1 MMSLVEAAYAR
12 WLSATPIERLAI
24 QPEGTSALCEG
35 QWLRMNARASSMLL
49 NVMTDELKADMLSQR
64 ASQDTAKIVFRL
76 YTWYQPGGSAE
87 RQEVLR
93 RLQAPSEFLKGEAIA
108 DVLKVLRSWPRWLNR
123 CYSMGMTAPDPTVM
137 ARGLMTL
144 TSKTIS
150 LSPDA
155 TFRTAMLRTSLRL
168 DGQPSMQ
175 QVGAYQRHL
184 QAELEGLAAGMTT
197 MTTAP
202 RIQAVDAGSPKA
214 ERDTTKPA
222 TDVCRY
228 FLKPS
233 GCRRGEKCKYAH
245 SMQSLDREARAKKCL
260 KCGSEAH
267 RQRECPVAKGG
278 QRPAGSTPT
287 SGQQR
292 EQRGAKPPLRDPEV
306 ASLTTTATA
315 GSTTGSLPSTAST
328 AQGVPWTLEA
338 LVQAAH
344 QVVQGQSQAAGQGDS
359 SPEKTKPEM
368 RMLIIKDIRV
378 SAANTA
384 AALLDSGATHCLRS
398 AKDEAEW
405 ASSAEVLVQLAGS
418 SKLMMRI
425 NDAGSL
431 LMPPTEG
438 VKAAGSGGQTIVPLG
453 ELVSTLGYS
462 LEWTPTHCLLKDSV
476 GTVTRL
482 KVQGGCPQMCELEA
496 LSMISRIEDRR
507 RENLENVTQ
516 NTEDAL
522 AMAALQ
528 LDKSWK
534 DHLQDFVAG
543 GDMHAGLRALRDAPY
558 LQGLPGECLNGLLE
572 PGLKEAGW
580 SALKSVDFLSRPQRR
595 RLWSA
600 KRWIVH
606 MFAGNPGHYQMFQVD
621 EGDTVMIELDVD
633 RCKGQDVMRSSTW
646 RFLLWGAM
654 MGKLDGIV
662 GGPPGRGGVLQH
674 GEAPKGS
681 DVKVMSVLA
690 RMLWLYSVAE
700 ASRALR
706 SAGPNHQRPVA
717 FALEHPAAT
726 TVTSCTARYT
736 TDATTRAARS
746 LWTTTMWEA
755 FQEAYQMSQ
764 VTFDQQCM
772 GLLNSIP
779 TTIGTN
785 IYYLMG
791 LDGMQP
797 EGGGKAVKGL
807 GSGVWAPGLVDA
819 MVTALRFWTRAPKES
834 PRLLAFSP
842 EQWKAHIRSNHA
854 EYRRDCLTCVMSR
867 GTGKRHGRVRH
878 PEQFSLT
885 IDLAGPVKPALDA
898 TSKGTLGK
906 HLKYLMVARYTM
918 PKEYVKAYTSR
929 EPPEDHGLKE
939 PMDAKAKGKLV
950 DPGPPKEELV
960 VAEPPKPR
968 RRIPEKRPLHEVEMR
983 KLQLSH
989 KELSEY
995 AKDRSKAL
1003 LDNWSYEEAERLV
1016 KELAL
1021 SDFFDDVKFGVYRH
1035 GGVVGPLSGQTDY
1048 PEVTQVLSKMIQEV
1062 TPEAT
1067 YTAMWVTKTSKLGI
1081 HKDVNNDEATE
1092 NFVLPIAIPSQGGG
1106 LWVELARGDKVQGE
1120 LCERE
1125 DERGRRRYGQLLP
1138 LPPREHVRLNPR
1150 RAHEVQPW
1158 KGERVVLI
1166 AYTPQCMGKLSAN
1179 MIMDLESHGF
1189 QPPLTQMPEYF
1200 MSGDDVRAKLVSIAP
1215 HQRDEGERDWKEPRD
1230 FEEDPWEMFIEVDNE
1245 LVKVGTSEVDGPEGG
1260 PTVAK
1265 VEVSYTY
1272 NIEEILQE
1280 LKAPL
1285 EVTHTVSPKE
1295 AFACIE
1301 KWRDAITKEMSSVEV
1316 AIQRLRVG
1324 TEERRSWL
1332 RDPRAQRLPM
1342 KLVFTVKP
1350 NPKAD
1355 VNKPETFYR
1364 RKARLV
1370 ICGNFA
1376 EAEAQSLYTESAP
1389 SEAVRASLV
1398 VATRNAW
1405 WVGVLDIVTA
1415 FIRTPL
1421 GESSDDPVIVATPPR
1436 ILQELGLITSQEL
1449 WALVRALYGLRQSP
1463 MLWARY
1469 RDRRMQ
1475 SMVAPHNLVMSRGR
1489 TITSWWSIKD
1499 QSGSLVA
1506 IILIYVDDYLI
1517 LGPKEVLQDLAAM
1530 VQEEWETSDLSILT
1544 EDNEVK
1550 FLGME
1555 LSLKNGEIRLGQRGY
1570 VEELMRAYDMKDT
1583 DVSKIPLNKD
1593 EAVYEV
1599 LSTDAAP
1606 TPEMTH
1612 KAQQMTGE
1620 LLWLSQRSRPDLSYA
1635 CCILSSLTTRAPSR
1649 VISMAY
1655 KILKYVNKTRDYL
1668 LRVAWKGCQLALYPD
1683 AAFAP
1688 ASSRSQSGWVIYY
1701 GGTPILWR
1709 SSRQPTTAL
1718 STAEAELTAILE
1730 GSVALLGVEAML
1742 LDIAES
1748 VDDKVVG
1755 SDSMSA
1761 LCISSGTGSWRI
1773 TTTCGPTNKGNKAM
1787 VAMLCCMLMITS
1799 ASATAETQPIHT
1811 ISVDWDTAAIV
1822 MGLLMIAGVVATYE
1836 FLKWLGSAVIF
1847 EYSPGAPITIYNN
1860 VDLYKPEKINKA
1872 SENTVPASRKVIY
1885 TTGEQWNLLLRERHL
1900 MRSRAREHSSYKF
1913 KSMKAKL

>member
-1 MMSLVEAAYAR
+1 
-12 WLSATPIERLAI
+12 
-24 QPEGTSALCEG
+24 
-35 QWLRMNARASSMLL
+35 
-49 NVMTDELKADMLSQR
+49 
-64 ASQDTAKIVFRL
+64 
-76 YTWYQPGGSAE
+76 
-87 RQEVLR
+87 
-93 RLQAPSEFLKGEAIA
+93 
-108 DVLKVLRSWPRWLNR
+108 
-123 CYSMGMTAPDPTVM
+123 
-137 ARGLMTL
+137 
-144 TSKTIS
+144 
-150 LSPDA
+150 
-155 TFRTAMLRTSLRL
+155 
-168 DGQPSMQ
+168 
-175 QVGAYQRHL
+175 
-184 QAELEGLAAGMTT
+184 
-197 MTTAP
+197 
-202 RIQAVDAGSPKA
+202 
-214 ERDTTKPA
+214 
-222 TDVCRY
+222 
-228 FLKPS
+228 
-233 GCRRGEKCKYAH
+233 
-245 SMQSLDREARAKKCL
+245 
-260 KCGSEAH
+260 
-267 RQRECPVAKGG
+267 
-278 QRPAGSTPT
+278 
-287 SGQQR
+287 
-292 EQRGAKPPLRDPEV
+292 
-306 ASLTTTATA
+306 
-315 GSTTGSLPSTAST
+315 
-328 AQGVPWTLEA
+328 
-338 LVQAAH
+338 
-344 QVVQGQSQAAGQGDS
+344 
-359 SPEKTKPEM
+359 
-368 RMLIIKDIRV
+368 
-378 SAANTA
+378 
-384 AALLDSGATHCLRS
+384 
-398 AKDEAEW
+398 
-405 ASSAEVLVQLAGS
+405 
-418 SKLMMRI
+418 
-425 NDAGSL
+425 
-431 LMPPTEG
+431 
-438 VKAAGSGGQTIVPLG
+438 
-453 ELVSTLGYS
+453 
-462 LEWTPTHCLLKDSV
+462 
-476 GTVTRL
+476 
-482 KVQGGCPQMCELEA
+482 
-496 LSMISRIEDRR
+496 
-507 RENLENVTQ
+507 
-516 NTEDAL
+516 
-522 AMAALQ
+522 
-528 LDKSWK
+528 
-534 DHLQDFVAG
+534 
-543 GDMHAGLRALRDAPY
+543 
-558 LQGLPGECLNGLLE
+558 
-572 PGLKEAGW
+572 
-580 SALKSVDFLSRPQRR
+580 
-595 RLWSA
+595 
-600 KRWIVH
+600 
-606 MFAGNPGHYQMFQVD
+606 
-621 EGDTVMIELDVD
+621 
-633 RCKGQDVMRSSTW
+633 
-646 RFLLWGAM
+646 
-654 MGKLDGIV
+654 
-662 GGPPGRGGVLQH
+662 
-674 GEAPKGS
+674 
-681 DVKVMSVLA
+681 
-690 RMLWLYSVAE
+690 
-700 ASRALR
+700 
-706 SAGPNHQRPVA
+706 
-717 FALEHPAAT
+717 
-726 TVTSCTARYT
+726 
-736 TDATTRAARS
+736 
-746 LWTTTMWEA
+746 
-755 FQEAYQMSQ
+755 
-764 VTFDQQCM
+764 
-772 GLLNSIP
+772 
-779 TTIGTN
+779 
-785 IYYLMG
+785 
-791 LDGMQP
+791 
-797 EGGGKAVKGL
+797 
-807 GSGVWAPGLVDA
+807 
-819 MVTALRFWTRAPKES
+819 
-834 PRLLAFSP
+834 
-842 EQWKAHIRSNHA
+842 
-854 EYRRDCLTCVMSR
+854 
-867 GTGKRHGRVRH
+867 
-878 PEQFSLT
+878 
-885 IDLAGPVKPALDA
+885 
-898 TSKGTLGK
+898 
-906 HLKYLMVARYTM
+906 
-918 PKEYVKAYTSR
+918 
-929 EPPEDHGLKE
+929 
-939 PMDAKAKGKLV
+939 
-950 DPGPPKEELV
+950 
-960 VAEPPKPR
+960 
-968 RRIPEKRPLHEVEMR
+968 MR
-983 KLQLSH
+983 KLQLSRE
-989 KELSEY
+989 ELSEY

-1138 LPPREHVRLNPR
+1138 LQPREHVRLNPR

-1215 HQRDEGERDWKEPRD
+1215 HQRDESERDWKEPRD
-1230 FEEDPWEMFIEVDNE
+1230 FEEDPWEMFIEVDIE

-1260 PTVAK
+1260 PMVAK

-1668 LRVAWKGCQLALYPD
+1668 LRVAWKGGQLALYPD

-1761 LCISSGTGSWRI
+1761 LCISSGTGSWRTRHLRI
-1773 TTTCGPTNKGNKAM
+1773 KAAWLQEAISGGQLRAEHVPGLRQPADLLTKALPSQRLRDLLRLWMMMDEAPPLTSSTTTESGNKAM

-1847 EYSPGAPITIYNN
+1847 EYSPGASARKLRVPTTINN
-1860 VDLYKPEKINKA
+1860 SVDLYKQEKINKA
-1872 SENTVPASRKVIY
+1872 SENTVPANCEIIY
-1885 TTGEQWNLLLRERHL
+1885 TTGESINPSIKPTNSYCESRSSADRRVDRAFHWRSHVSISATNEIFL
-1900 MRSRAREHSSYKF
+1900 MVVETQGLTPTDAIARLKR
-1913 KSMKAKL
+1913 K

>member
-1 MMSLVEAAYAR
+1 RFKLKFRGKCLDYWRAY
-12 WLSATPIERLAI
+12 
-24 QPEGTSALCEG
+24 
-35 QWLRMNARASSMLL
+35 
-49 NVMTDELKADMLSQR
+49 
-64 ASQDTAKIVFRL
+64 
-76 YTWYQPGGSAE
+76 
-87 RQEVLR
+87 RQEPVVTADR
-93 RLQAPSEFLKGEAIA
+93 RLWLIQLEGGVIEYYGNGRIDYRELTVYRIYCAGCSLDIGGAGASGPSGA
-108 DVLKVLRSWPRWLNR
+108 DVDYQGHSSE
-123 CYSMGMTAPDPTVM
+123 CGQYS
-137 ARGLMTL
+137 
-144 TSKTIS
+144 
-150 LSPDA
+150 
-155 TFRTAMLRTSLRL
+155 
-168 DGQPSMQ
+168 
-175 QVGAYQRHL
+175 
-184 QAELEGLAAGMTT
+184 
-197 MTTAP
+197 
-202 RIQAVDAGSPKA
+202 
-214 ERDTTKPA
+214 
-222 TDVCRY
+222 
-228 FLKPS
+228 S
-233 GCRRGEKCKYAH
+233 G
-245 SMQSLDREARAKKCL
+245 
-260 KCGSEAH
+260 
-267 RQRECPVAKGG
+267 
-278 QRPAGSTPT
+278 
-287 SGQQR
+287 
-292 EQRGAKPPLRDPEV
+292 
-306 ASLTTTATA
+306 
-315 GSTTGSLPSTAST
+315 
-328 AQGVPWTLEA
+328 
-338 LVQAAH
+338 
-344 QVVQGQSQAAGQGDS
+344 
-359 SPEKTKPEM
+359 
-368 RMLIIKDIRV
+368 
-378 SAANTA
+378 
-384 AALLDSGATHCLRS
+384 
-398 AKDEAEW
+398 
-405 ASSAEVLVQLAGS
+405 VLVQLAGS

-425 NDAGSL
+425 NDA
-431 LMPPTEG
+431 
-438 VKAAGSGGQTIVPLG
+438 GQTIVPLG

-462 LEWTPTHCLLKDSV
+462 LEWTPTHCILKDSG

-507 RENLENVTQ
+507 RENLENATQ
-516 NTEDAL
+516 DTEDAL

-543 GDMHAGLRALRDAPY
+543 GDMQAGLRALRDAPY

-572 PGLKEAGW
+572 PDLKDAGW

-600 KRWIVH
+600 KRWVVH

-633 RCKGQDVMRSSTW
+633 RCKGQDH
-646 RFLLWGAM
+646 
-654 MGKLDGIV
+654 
-662 GGPPGRGGVLQH
+662 Q
-674 GEAPKGS
+674 GEEEYYNM
-681 DVKVMSVLA
+681 VK
-690 RMLWLYSVAE
+690 
-700 ASRALR
+700 
-706 SAGPNHQRPVA
+706 PVA

-726 TVTSCTARYT
+726 SATSYTASST
-736 TDATTRAARS
+736 ADANPRAARS

-764 VTFDQQCM
+764 VTFDQQSM
-772 GLLNSIP
+772 GSLSSIP

-785 IYYLMG
+785 VYYLMG
-791 LDGMQP
+791 LDGMQT
-797 EGGGKAVKGL
+797 EGGGKAMKGS

-819 MVTALRFWTRAPKES
+819 MVTALRFWTRTPKES

-854 EYRRDCLTCVMSR
+854 DYRRDCLTCVMSR

-898 TSKGTLGK
+898 TSKGTLGR

-929 EPPEDHGLKE
+929 EPPEDHGLRE
-939 PMDAKAKGKLV
+939 PMDAKAKEELPQSPHKEPAVSRVVYKLTNQVSRVVYKSMNQVDDFQEYEDSMYEPSIAENEDPKEDEKALPANGSAVVKGALQDVVFVLPGVNQVYHKGMGKLKAVGNGGGDSSCATEGSGATMEVSTDGALWSGGAREAEKVRLIRTTEAGTGIRDKVDEGLV
-950 DPGPPKEELV
+950 DPGPPEEELV
-960 VAEPPKPR
+960 EEATA
-968 RRIPEKRPLHEVEMR
+968 
-983 KLQLSH
+983 KLSRE
-989 KELSEY
+989 ELSEY

-1003 LDNWSYEEAERLV
+1003 LDNWSYGEAERLV
-1016 KELAL
+1016 EELAL
-1021 SDFFDDVKFGVYRH
+1021 SGFFDEVKFGIYRH
-1035 GGVVGPLSGQTDY
+1035 GGVIGRLSGQTDY
-1048 PEVTQVLSKMIQEV
+1048 PEVTQVLSKMVQEV

-1067 YTAMWVTKTSKLGI
+1067 FTAMWVTRTSKLGV

-1092 NFVLPIAIPSQGGG
+1092 NFVLPIAVPYQGGG
-1106 LWVELARGDKVQGE
+1106 LWVELAKGDKVQGE

-1138 LPPREHVRLNPR
+1138 LQPREHIRLNPR

-1200 MSGDDVRAKLVSIAP
+1200 MSGDDVRAKLVSIVP
-1215 HQRDEGERDWKEPRD
+1215 SQRDEQERDCKEPRD
-1230 FEEDPWEMFIEVDNE
+1230 LEEDPWEMFVEVDSE
-1245 LVKVGTSEVDGPEGG
+1245 LVKVVTSEVDGLDGRPL
-1260 PTVAK
+1260 VAK

-1272 NIEEILQE
+1272 NIEESLQG

-1301 KWRDAITKEMSSVEV
+1301 KWRDAITKEMNSVEV

-1355 VNKPETFYR
+1355 VSKPDTFYR

-1421 GESSDDPVIVATPPR
+1421 GENSDDPVVVATPPR

-1499 QSGSLVA
+1499 QSGRLVA

-1599 LSTDAAP
+1599 LSTDAKP

-1612 KAQQMTGE
+1612 KAQQMT
-1620 LLWLSQRSRPDLSYA
+1620 
-1635 CCILSSLTTRAPSR
+1635 
-1649 VISMAY
+1649 
-1655 KILKYVNKTRDYL
+1655 
-1668 LRVAWKGCQLALYPD
+1668 
-1683 AAFAP
+1683 
-1688 ASSRSQSGWVIYY
+1688 
-1701 GGTPILWR
+1701 
-1709 SSRQPTTAL
+1709 
-1718 STAEAELTAILE
+1718 
-1730 GSVALLGVEAML
+1730 
-1742 LDIAES
+1742 
-1748 VDDKVVG
+1748 
-1755 SDSMSA
+1755 
-1761 LCISSGTGSWRI
+1761 
-1773 TTTCGPTNKGNKAM
+1773 
-1787 VAMLCCMLMITS
+1787 
-1799 ASATAETQPIHT
+1799 
-1811 ISVDWDTAAIV
+1811 
-1822 MGLLMIAGVVATYE
+1822 
-1836 FLKWLGSAVIF
+1836 
-1847 EYSPGAPITIYNN
+1847 
-1860 VDLYKPEKINKA
+1860 
-1872 SENTVPASRKVIY
+1872 
-1885 TTGEQWNLLLRERHL
+1885 
-1900 MRSRAREHSSYKF
+1900 
-1913 KSMKAKL
+1913 